1 MTFEP
6 VVRSVRKIS
15 LPFFYRLTSLA
26 ILVESILGFLLFFTV
41 FMYSLSNRAFVLN
54 WGYDDFSGKSF
65 YLLVILQLVLF
76 AGLALSAIQLLRRK
90 KSGFYIF
97 TLSYLLQTGVNYFVQ
112 HEFSLTGVI
121 IGFVLWLILL
131 LNFKLMH

>member
-6 VVRSVRKIS
+6 VVRNVKQIS
-15 LPFFYRLTSLA
+15 LPFFYRLTSLV

-65 YLLVILQLVLF
+65 YLLVILQMVLY
-76 AGLALSAIQLLRRK
+76 AGLVLSAIQLLRRK
-90 KSGFYIF
+90 RSGFYIF
-97 TLSYLLQTGVNYFVQ
+97 TLSYLLQLGVNYFVQ
-112 HEFSLTGVI
+112 HEFSFTGLVL
-121 IGFVLWLILL
+121 GFGLWVILL
-131 LNFKLMH
+131 LNFKILN